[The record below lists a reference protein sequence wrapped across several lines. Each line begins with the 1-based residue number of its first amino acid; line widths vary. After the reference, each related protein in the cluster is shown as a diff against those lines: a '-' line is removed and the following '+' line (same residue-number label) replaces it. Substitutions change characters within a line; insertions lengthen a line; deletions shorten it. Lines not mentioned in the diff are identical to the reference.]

1 MEKYVYYDALRQEA
15 RVRTGDGGGS
25 IDFYGGVAAPAT
37 LNEQSDDENAKDEDE
52 AKVVVKAPKMP
63 TFSAINGM
71 AFSEART
78 IARQQ
83 AEYELEMSKLRKA
96 ESDGEEEG
104 EASMLRKKKKGKDGG
119 DAEDEEQ
126 DI

>member
-1 MEKYVYYDALRQEA
+1 MEKYVYFDALRQEA
-15 RVRTGDGGGS
+15 GVRTGDGGGS
-25 IDFYGGVAAPAT
+25 IDFYGNVAAPAT
-37 LNEQSDDENAKDEDE
+37 LNEQSDDENAKDDDE
-52 AKVVVKAPKMP
+52 AKVTVKAPKMP

-71 AFSEART
+71 AFSEARI

-83 AEYELEMSKLRKA
+83 AEYELEMSKYRKA
-96 ESDGEEEG
+96 ESDEEDEG
-104 EASMLRKKKKGKDGG
+104 EASMLRKKKKGKDGD

>member
-1 MEKYVYYDALRQEA
+1 MEKYVYYDQSRQEA
-15 RVRTGDGGGS
+15 GVRTGDGGGS
-25 IDFYGGVAAPAT
+25 IDFYTTSAGPAT
-37 LNEQSDDENAKDEDE
+37 LNEQSDNEDDKDNEE

-63 TFSAINGM
+63 TFSAVNGM

-83 AEYELEMSKLRKA
+83 AEYELELSKYRKA
-96 ESDGEEEG
+96 ESDDEDEG
-104 EASMLRKKKKGKDGG
+104 EASLLRKRKKGKDGE

>member
-1 MEKYVYYDALRQEA
+1 MEKYVYYDQSRQEA
-15 RVRTGDGGGS
+15 GVRTGDGGGS
-25 IDFYGGVAAPAT
+25 IDFYATSAGPAT
-37 LNEQSDDENAKDEDE
+37 LNEQSDNEDDKDNEE

-63 TFSAINGM
+63 TFSAVNGM

-78 IARQQ
+78 IACQQ
-83 AEYELEMSKLRKA
+83 AEYELELSKYRKA
-96 ESDGEEEG
+96 ESDDEDEG
-104 EASMLRKKKKGKDGG
+104 EASLLRKRKKGKDGE